1 MRALLLSLLGVFL
14 APPALA
20 QTRPCPPVPGVERL
34 WAEPR
39 TRFVIVGEYHG
50 TTETPALFGDIVCHA
65 LGTGRP
71 VQVGLEFLESHQPAL
86 DRFMDGRDARYAPG
100 EVFHDGRHSVAMY
113 ALLDRLRRMRAAGA
127 PLGVFAF
134 LRDSEAGHNQ
144 TPHESAMAAVWRER
158 AAARPDALVLVL
170 VGNLHARKSPAPLKL
185 TFLPAAAL
193 LPPESTVSVIGAFTG
208 GSAWICVGTDP
219 KGGPACGERTAPP
232 RSPMP
237 PRGVRLEPSGG
248 ADGAYSVGVPF
259 TASPP
264 AP

>member
-1 MRALLLSLLGVFL
+1 MRVLLFALFL
-14 APPALA
+14 AAAAPASA
-20 QTRPCPPVPGVERL
+20 QECAAIPGVERL
-34 WAEPR
+34 WANPQ

-50 TTETPALFGDIVCHA
+50 TTETPALLGDIVCHA
-65 LGTGRP
+65 VARGRP

-86 DRFMDGRDARYAPG
+86 DRFFAGRDARYAPG
-100 EVFHDGRHSVAMY
+100 EVFHDGRNSVAMY

-134 LRDSEAGHNQ
+134 LRDSERGHNQ
-144 TPHESAMAAVWRER
+144 TPHEAAMAAVWRER

-170 VGNLHARKSPAPLKL
+170 VGNLHARKSPGPLKL

-219 KGGPACGERTAPP
+219 QGGPACGERTAPP
-232 RSPMP
+232 KSPMP
-237 PRGVRLEPSGG
+237 PRGVRLESTGG
-248 ADGAYSVGVPF
+248 ADGTYSVGVPF